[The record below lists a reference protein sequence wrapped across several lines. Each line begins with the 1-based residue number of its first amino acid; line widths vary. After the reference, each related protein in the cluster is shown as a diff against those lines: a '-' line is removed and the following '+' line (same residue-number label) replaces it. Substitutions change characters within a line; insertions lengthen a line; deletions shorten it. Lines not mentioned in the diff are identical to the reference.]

1 MRLNRDQLVR
11 DGGLVALTNAV
22 CVSVFLLVDSG
33 TPARTSLDI
42 GDEATFSG
50 LDWSCEH
57 VRQDRVKADGR
68 TIMLPQTAI
77 CERASTPKGPR
88 VVVSSDWITVARCN
102 GPQESSISGC
112 RTLLRVR
119 RSP

>member
-1 MRLNRDQLVR
+1 
-11 DGGLVALTNAV
+11 
-22 CVSVFLLVDSG
+22 
-33 TPARTSLDI
+33 
-42 GDEATFSG
+42 
-50 LDWSCEH
+50 
-57 VRQDRVKADGR
+57 
-68 TIMLPQTAI
+68 MLPQTAI

-88 VVVSSDWITVARCN
+88 VAVSSDWITVARCN